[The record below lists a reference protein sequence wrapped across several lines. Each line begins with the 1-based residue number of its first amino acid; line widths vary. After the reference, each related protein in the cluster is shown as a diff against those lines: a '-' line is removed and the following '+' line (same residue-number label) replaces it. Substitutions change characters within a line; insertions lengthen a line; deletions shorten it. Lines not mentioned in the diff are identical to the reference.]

1 MKWKIPIFTFVSL
14 EIISSNIGLNSE
26 KLPQLT
32 CMIVN
37 ELRED
42 P

>member
-1 MKWKIPIFTFVSL
+1 MKDSYIHICKSRNNFL
-14 EIISSNIGLNSE
+14 SNIGLNSE